1 MAQTGYSQGVA
12 EVAPS
17 GDIPNDYQSGR
28 GADEAAFGG
37 GIAQGAEK
45 LGAGLTTSGKFFGKV
60 VADNASNDFQD
71 FATKLLHGDPNK
83 QVPGPD
89 GQMAPDTGYL
99 GLKGR
104 AALDQRPAVQEA
116 LDNRIKEIRAT
127 LDTPEQQQEFENFSR
142 RYRTGT
148 VEKVGSHADAQA
160 SSWYASV
167 NTASGKL
174 AMDHIANNFD
184 NPKEVAAGAA
194 DLTAAYVRNAQIQG
208 ATPDSPQFKE
218 AMAAARRD
226 ALQAQ
231 LNAMAVKD
239 PSRALAVL
247 DKNKDIAGVTY
258 DNLAASFRTR
268 AETQRG
274 IDVGTQAIQ
283 KTYTT
288 QPAPPSYQNVS
299 LTEIGAPYG
308 ISGSYLQ
315 RTQQLET
322 GSNPNQ
328 TSSTG
333 AKGPFQFIDSTA
345 KQYGVKD
352 PFDYLQSADGA
363 ARLAADNKA
372 ELTNRL
378 GRPPTDAELYI
389 GHNQGSGG
397 AAALLQYP
405 TLSARD
411 ALMTLKKFRDNPAGA
426 AFAIRVNGGN
436 PDAPAAA
443 FTGMLTTKFAGAPG
457 MATASRRA
465 SALQAVLENPDINP
479 QERAHA
485 ISYVNQQMAAQ
496 TVAMEQDAK
505 AKKEASDQAMGGYVQ
520 RMLTGQN
527 TANIVN
533 EIANDPTLEPSVKW
547 AMGQAAERRSGE
559 DINSA
564 AQSYGPGFW
573 SAYKQVTA
581 APGDPSRI
589 ADPTQIMARAGPGG
603 DLTME
608 GVQKLLQAQTQST
621 KSIDGASVNTAK
633 VGLMNYAKSKLSF
646 EQDTGPIKIR
656 DPKGEQI
663 FNSQFIPK
671 FESAYD
677 AWIKAGKSPWEFLN
691 QENVDKLMGGMR
703 NKAEMDAARIAATGE
718 GGTEDKKVPPAP
730 AGVEAKAWNRIITS
744 PPSKPDGKPWSA
756 TAWATAID
764 RLREN
769 ADDPT
774 FVNGFDAKF
783 GPSGFTAKDIL
794 SRIPPKKKAP
804 AAGGIAPAVEPP
816 SGSIPEESLAQKLVR
831 ESKVDPALEPKRPG
845 PTPAE
850 YIQTVGIRG

>member
-1 MAQTGYSQGVA
+1 MAQVGYSQGVS

-17 GDIPNDYQSGR
+17 GDVPNDYQSGR

-37 GIAQGAEK
+37 GIAQGGEK
-45 LGAGLTTSGKFFGKV
+45 LGAGLTTAGKFFGKV
-60 VADNASNDFQD
+60 VADSASNDFQD

-83 QVPGPD
+83 QIPGPD
-89 GQMAPDTGYL
+89 GQMVPDTGYM

-127 LDTPEQQQEFENFSR
+127 LATPEQQQEFENFSR

-148 VEKVGSHADAQA
+148 IEKVGSHADAQA
-160 SSWYASV
+160 STWYAGV
-167 NTASGKL
+167 NTASAKL
-174 AMDHIANNFD
+174 AMDHIANNFE

-239 PSRALAVL
+239 PSRALAIL

-258 DNLAASFRTR
+258 DNLANSFRTR

-274 IDVGTQAIQ
+274 IDKGTQAIQ
-283 KTYTT
+283 KTYIT
-288 QPAPPSYQNVS
+288 QPGAPSYQNVS
-299 LTEIGAPYG
+299 LTEAGAPYG

-315 RTQQLET
+315 RVQQIET
-322 GSNPNQ
+322 GGNPDQ
-328 TSSTG
+328 TSKTG
-333 AKGPFQFIDSTA
+333 AQGPFQFVPGTA
-345 KQYGVKD
+345 RQYGLKD
-352 PFDYLQSADGA
+352 PFNYSQAADAA

-372 ELTNRL
+372 ALTGRL
-378 GRPPTDAELYI
+378 GRPPTDAELYLA
-389 GHNQGSGG
+389 HQQGAGG
-397 AAALLQYP
+397 AALLLAHP
-405 TLSARD
+405 EAR
-411 ALMTLKKFRDNPAGA
+411 AGDLVGDK
-426 AFAIRVNGGN
+426 AIRVNGGDPN
-436 PDAPAAA
+436 APASA
-443 FTGMLTTKFAGAPG
+443 FTSMWTAKFAGAPG
-457 MATASRRA
+457 MANASRRA
-465 SALQAVLENPDINP
+465 AALQFVLDDPDINP

-505 AKKEASDQAMGGYVQ
+505 AKKEASDHAMGGYVE

-527 TANIVN
+527 TGNIVN
-533 EIANDPTLEPSVKW
+533 EIASDPRLEPSVKW
-547 AMGQAAERRSGE
+547 SLGQAAEKRSGE
-559 DINSA
+559 DINSS
-564 AQSYGPGFW
+564 AQSYGSGFW

-589 ADPTQIMARAGPGG
+589 SDATQILSRAGPGG
-603 DLTME
+603 DLTLD
-608 GVQKLLQAQTQST
+608 GAQKLLQAMGQSA

-677 AWIKAGKSPWEFLN
+677 AWIKGGKSPWEFLS
-691 QENVDKLMGGMR
+691 QENVDKLMSGMR

-718 GGTEDKKVPPAP
+718 GGTEDKRVPPVP
-730 AGVEAKAWNRIITS
+730 AGVEAKAWNRIIAS
-744 PPSKPDGKPWSA
+744 PPSKADGKPWSA

-769 ADDPT
+769 ADSPEW
-774 FVNGFDAKF
+774 VQAFDAKF
-783 GPSGFTAKDIL
+783 GPSGYTAKDIL
-794 SRIPPKKKAP
+794 SRIPAKKKPQAP
-804 AAGGIAPAVEPP
+804 SGSAPPVEPP
-816 SGSIPEESLAQKLVR
+816 AGSIPEDEWVQKLVR
-831 ESKVDPALEPKRPG
+831 ESKVDPALEPKRSG

-850 YIQTVGIRG
+850 YIHAVGIRG